1 MGQFAIRI
9 LILTAVG
16 TMFAMIAGQQL
27 QARPSLQIASDA
39 GDLSWFCYEER
50 LTVTSKDDVR
60 GLTNVCHGER
70 SVKVVVA
77 AESLTPGEVYTA
89 WMAYIDVPGGCS
101 ATPCALVDFPGLPH
115 PPVLS
120 RLDGTVVDETRQASF
135 VCTLRGLAFGPG
147 SQIQVLLV
155 GHGPAVFGERRAH
168 QILGARWP
176 ERNRDASGGEGV
188 IARSHFTMRWG
199 QD

>member
-1 MGQFAIRI
+1 MGQFAFRI
-9 LILTAVG
+9 LMLTAIG
-16 TMFAMIAGQQL
+16 TMFAVILGFQL
-27 QARPSLQIASDA
+27 QARPAPQIASDA

-50 LTVTSKDDVR
+50 LVVTSKDDVR
-60 GLTNVCHGER
+60 GRSNLCHGER
-70 SVKVVVA
+70 SAKVVIA
-77 AESLTPGEVYTA
+77 AEALTPGEIYTV
-89 WMAYIDVPGGCS
+89 WMAYIDTPGGCT
-101 ATPCALVDFPGLPH
+101 ATPCALVDFPRLEH

-135 VCTLRGLAFGPG
+135 VCTLRGLTFGPG

-176 ERNRDASGGEGV
+176 ERNRDPSGGDGV
-188 IARSHFTMRWG
+188 VARSHFTMRWG